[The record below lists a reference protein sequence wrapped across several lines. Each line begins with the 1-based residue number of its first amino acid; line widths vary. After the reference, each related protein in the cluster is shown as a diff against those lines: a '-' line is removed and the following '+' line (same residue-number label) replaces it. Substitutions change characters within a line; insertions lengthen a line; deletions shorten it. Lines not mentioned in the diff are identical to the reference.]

1 MSNVAQTPGPI
12 PEPTT
17 STSAGGAAGQQHTMR
32 SAPDLRQ
39 RLTSG
44 LRRSGGDEAGP
55 NAYDAIV
62 DQDMQNV
69 SDASN
74 KADNAAGIKGLSVEA
89 LEIAQSLDD
98 NGISVPVLT
107 GSVRLVDLLVIAG
120 AGLAGAFA
128 NAPFDPTALEVVT
141 FGWAQAVAISVAML
155 FTLAFFQAADAYQ
168 VSVMRGGLAQIGRVA
183 AGWTLVFA
191 MFFLIRTT
199 TGVGSEL
206 PQSWIGAWFVFGLG
220 GFICARL
227 VVYRLVRHWMDTGR
241 LERRAIIVG
250 GGTAAAELI
259 HELES
264 QSDNDIR
271 ICGIFDDRANDRSPP
286 VVAGYP
292 KLGDISALVEFGRL
306 ARIDML
312 IVCIPLRAE
321 QRVLELLRKLWILP
335 VDIRLSAHTD
345 KVRFRNRGASFIGT
359 VPFVDVVEKPIT
371 DWDMVAKRVFDI
383 VFATLALICLSPV
396 MLATIIAI
404 RLDSKGPIL
413 FRQKRYGFNN
423 EIIDVLK
430 FRSMYHEQA
439 DPDARQVVTRND
451 NRVTRVGRFIRKTSI
466 DELPQL
472 FNVLR
477 GDLSLVGPRP
487 HAVNA
492 HTDNHTWDEVVDGY
506 FARHKVK
513 PGVTGWAQINGWR
526 GEVDRPEKI
535 QKRVECDVYYIENWS
550 ILFDLKILFMTP
562 LSLLNTENAY

>member
-1 MSNVAQTPGPI
+1 MKNLA
-12 PEPTT
+12 PEADSPSEPN
-17 STSAGGAAGQQHTMR
+17 STFR
-32 SAPDLRQ
+32 SAPDLRS

-44 LRRSGGDEAGP
+44 LRRADAEPATPTTHNANSAPSGPSIQSPASGGLSNEA
-55 NAYDAIV
+55 
-62 DQDMQNV
+62 Q
-69 SDASN
+69 
-74 KADNAAGIKGLSVEA
+74 
-89 LEIAQSLDD
+89 EIAESLHDD
-98 NGISVPVLT
+98 GVSVPVLT
-107 GSVRLVDLLVIAG
+107 GTVRLVDMALIAATGVIA
-120 AGLAGAFA
+120 AMTDAGA
-128 NAPFDPTALEVVT
+128 TQLGVVH
-141 FGWAQAVAISVAML
+141 GIAVAIAML
-155 FTLAFFQAADAYQ
+155 FSLAFFQASDAYQ
-168 VSVMRGGLAQIGRVA
+168 VSIMRRGLSQIGRIG

-191 MFFLIRTT
+191 MIFLIQMT
-199 TGVGSEL
+199 TGLGSGL
-206 PQSWIGAWFVFGLG
+206 SQNWIGAWFVLGMTGLV
-220 GFICARL
+220 CARL
-227 VVYRLVRHWMDTGR
+227 VVYRIVRHWMENGR

-250 GGTAAAELI
+250 GGTAAADLI

-292 KLGDISALVEFGRL
+292 KLGNISALVEFSRL

-321 QRVLELLRKLWILP
+321 QRVLQLLRRLWVLP

-345 KVRFRNRGASFIGT
+345 KIRFRNRGASFIGT

-371 DWDMVAKRVFDI
+371 DWDMVAKRVFDV
-383 VFATLALICLSPV
+383 VFASLALITLFPV
-396 MLATIIAI
+396 MIVAAIAI
-404 RLDSKGPIL
+404 KLDSKGPVL

-430 FRSMYHEQA
+430 FRSMYTEMA
-439 DPDARQVVTRND
+439 DPDAKSVVTRND
-451 NRVTRVGRFIRKTSI
+451 SRVTRVGRFIRKSSI

-526 GEVDRPEKI
+526 GEVDRPTKI

-562 LSLLNTENAY
+562 FSLFNTENAY

>member
-1 MSNVAQTPGPI
+1 MSNLADTPKAPS
-12 PEPTT
+12 EPQN
-17 STSAGGAAGQQHTMR
+17 SFR

-39 RLTSG
+39 RLTRGLHRQTSG
-44 LRRSGGDEAGP
+44 ETSPDAYGP
-55 NAYDAIV
+55 IATP
-62 DQDMQNV
+62 QDIAQKPVPPN
-69 SDASN
+69 
-74 KADNAAGIKGLSVEA
+74 GLSSDA
-89 LEIAQSLDD
+89 LEIAETLDD
-98 NGISVPVLT
+98 NGVSVPVLA
-107 GSVRLVDLLVIAG
+107 GSVRLIDMALILATGFGALLAETGSLHLTMPHGAALLVASI
-120 AGLAGAFA
+120 F
-128 NAPFDPTALEVVT
+128 
-141 FGWAQAVAISVAML
+141 S
-155 FTLAFFQAADAYQ
+155 LAFFQAADAYQ
-168 VSVMRGGLAQIGRVA
+168 VAIMRQGLSQVGRVV

-199 TGVGSEL
+199 TGFGSVL
-206 PQSWIGAWFVFGLG
+206 SQSWLG
-220 GFICARL
+220 TWYVAGMTALIFSRL
-227 VVYRLVRHWMDTGR
+227 VVYRLVRHWMETGR

-271 ICGIFDDRANDRSPP
+271 ICGIFDDRANDRSPAI
-286 VVAGYP
+286 VAGYP
-292 KLGDISALVEFGRL
+292 KLGNIDALVEFSRL

-321 QRVLELLRKLWILP
+321 QRVLQLLRRLWILP

-383 VFATLALICLSPV
+383 FFASLSLVCLSPL
-396 MLATIIAI
+396 MLATAIAI
-404 RLDSKGPIL
+404 RLDSKGPVL

-430 FRSMYHEQA
+430 FRSMRHEMA
-439 DPDARQVVTRND
+439 DPDAKTVVTKND
-451 NRVTRVGRFIRKTSI
+451 SRVTKVGRFIRKTSI

-477 GDLSLVGPRP
+477 GELSLVGPRP

-526 GEVDRPEKI
+526 GEVDTPEKI
-535 QKRVECDVYYIENWS
+535 EKRVECDVYYIENWS